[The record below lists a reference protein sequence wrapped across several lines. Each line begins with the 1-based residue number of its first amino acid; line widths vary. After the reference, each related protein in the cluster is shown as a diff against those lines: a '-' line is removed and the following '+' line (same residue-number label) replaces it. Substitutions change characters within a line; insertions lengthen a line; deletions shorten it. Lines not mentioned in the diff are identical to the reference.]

1 MAEQLTDYRLD
12 VCEKR
17 IDDHGKRL
25 DELQDLMTRLAAIEE
40 QNQRRIDEQEKRV
53 KDLEAV
59 PVKRWDSVVS
69 YLITAILALVVG
81 FFASNIGLS

>member
-1 MAEQLTDYRLD
+1 MTEQLTDYRLD

-53 KDLEAV
+53 KDLESV

-81 FFASNIGLS
+81 FFASNIGLQ